1 MLGRF
6 VAVSAIIV
14 AVSAVLSLDGPATAQ
29 SKNDAMRLHKQAY
42 VLQEKAQS
50 NEDLK
55 KALQNL
61 EEALTI
67 YGRVGDPKR
76 SAYVY
81 NSAGIIYFRLAQY
94 DKAREYFDKSLEL
107 SRKIGEVNAE
117 GLTLNNLGLLY
128 SHWGQYAKSAE
139 YYEQS
144 VAICRKLRDIK
155 GEGQTLNNLGSVYK
169 DRGQHAKAVEYYEK
183 SLQIKRKVGDTKGQ
197 ASTLNNLGLVYTGWG
212 QYAKALEY
220 YETSLKLSRK
230 LRDVKGEANTL
241 NNLGLVY
248 SDKGQYDKAVEY
260 YDNSLELKRKLRDL
274 SGEANTLN
282 NLGIV
287 YKDLGQYDKA
297 LKYYENSLELSR
309 KLGDSKGETNTLG
322 NVGSLYWHWGQYP
335 NALEFYTRQLEIAR
349 KVGDPKGESRAMQ
362 GLGLLYKYWGQY
374 GKATECY
381 ERSLELSR
389 KLGDL
394 KAEGQT
400 LNSLGTVYEH
410 FGDYQKALANFRKGL
425 EIFQRIGVSGDWAES
440 NIGNLFLD
448 ISDVHQAES
457 FLKQSSNYA
466 SLGRLSLAKSEYS
479 KAKAFYE
486 KLLDSAE
493 KSRKADDLFAA
504 ATGLGLACE
513 GLKDDNAAADY
524 FRRALNH
531 VEEMRSSLAA
541 DQREQFFDV
550 KVNGFY
556 RTAPYEGLARVQM
569 RMNKAT
575 EAWNTSEY
583 SKARLFAEAMS
594 RRTAGATFD
603 LPKALQDTD
612 QVLMDQLSALKKQ
625 RQAAY
630 EKDNN
635 DRISELEPRIRQLEE
650 QFAAHKKMV
659 REKFPLFAATKYP
672 EPMDLS
678 QTDLKDNE
686 RVLTYHVTDP
696 GLIIYFTKG
705 NSIVKAVLKPVSRK
719 EIGNLVLKFRASF
732 EVGGQAVSPESLANF
747 DFTCGR
753 QLADLLLSDILPD
766 LPKDAQLLIVPDGPL
781 GVVPFEMLVLNQG
794 GKVGTY
800 KTIPYVTG
808 AEFFGERNPISYYQS
823 VTALTL
829 ARTLGKHQK
838 TVAGPWQ
845 WLIRS
850 FPPRMAA

>member
-1 MLGRF
+1 M
-6 VAVSAIIV
+6 
-14 AVSAVLSLDGPATAQ
+14 
-29 SKNDAMRLHKQAY
+29 
-42 VLQEKAQS
+42 
-50 NEDLK
+50 
-55 KALQNL
+55 
-61 EEALTI
+61 
-67 YGRVGDPKR
+67 
-76 SAYVY
+76 
-81 NSAGIIYFRLAQY
+81 
-94 DKAREYFDKSLEL
+94 
-107 SRKIGEVNAE
+107 
-117 GLTLNNLGLLY
+117 
-128 SHWGQYAKSAE
+128 
-139 YYEQS
+139 
-144 VAICRKLRDIK
+144 
-155 GEGQTLNNLGSVYK
+155 
-169 DRGQHAKAVEYYEK
+169 
-183 SLQIKRKVGDTKGQ
+183 
-197 ASTLNNLGLVYTGWG
+197 
-212 QYAKALEY
+212 
-220 YETSLKLSRK
+220 
-230 LRDVKGEANTL
+230 
-241 NNLGLVY
+241 
-248 SDKGQYDKAVEY
+248 
-260 YDNSLELKRKLRDL
+260 
-274 SGEANTLN
+274 
-282 NLGIV
+282 
-287 YKDLGQYDKA
+287 
-297 LKYYENSLELSR
+297 
-309 KLGDSKGETNTLG
+309 
-322 NVGSLYWHWGQYP
+322 
-335 NALEFYTRQLEIAR
+335 
-349 KVGDPKGESRAMQ
+349 
-362 GLGLLYKYWGQY
+362 
-374 GKATECY
+374 
-381 ERSLELSR
+381 
-389 KLGDL
+389 
-394 KAEGQT
+394 
-400 LNSLGTVYEH
+400 
-410 FGDYQKALANFRKGL
+410 
-425 EIFQRIGVSGDWAES
+425 
-440 NIGNLFLD
+440 
-448 ISDVHQAES
+448 
-457 FLKQSSNYA
+457 
-466 SLGRLSLAKSEYS
+466 GRLSLAKSEYS

-781 GVVPFEMLVLNQG
+781 GVVPFEMLVLNQS
-794 GKVGTY
+794 GKVGTD

-808 AEFFGERNPISYYQS
+808 AEFFGDRNPISYYQS

-838 TVAGPWQ
+838 TGGRTLAVVDPVFSSEDARLAKAAAEKRRATLGKLTEEKLMSFQTELKLEVPRLPLTGQLGESLKKADPEKTDLYHGVTAQKAVLLHKDLKPYRSVVFGTHGYFGKDLPGIQEPALILTLPDQPEGQDGFLRMTEVMSLKLNCEVAALTACQTGLGRHISGEGTMGMGRAFQ
-845 WLIRS
+845 YAGAKSVLITLWSVAESSSVDLVTS
-850 FPPRMAA
+850 FFKHLREGKSKLEALELARDEIRKAGYDHPFFWAPFILVGEAD